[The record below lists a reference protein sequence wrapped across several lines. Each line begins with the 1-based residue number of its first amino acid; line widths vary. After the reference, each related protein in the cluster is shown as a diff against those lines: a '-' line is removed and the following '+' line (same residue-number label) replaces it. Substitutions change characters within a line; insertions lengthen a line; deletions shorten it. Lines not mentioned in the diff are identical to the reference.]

1 DLFSLSFTATL
12 DGTRTE
18 VCSGGFRCQLIPSS
32 ILLLSPGIAVMP
44 VVVRWSTTYTDVYMH
59 ERVSISKKVKEN
71 DDVCGKVMV
80 ITEYFVKNSLKARIM
95 ELKRR
100 NMKNNVLSFYRPCPL
115 RKIRRICVCTSQDIE
130 RSPYSKKLSIR
141 LEMLKMIKEEYEN
154 LGLLEIDDDLFTY
167 DTQLGM
173 IFNEFNRLSRIND
186 DLFTYEIEVPK
197 PTPFVEQRTSD
208 LTHNDLEDYD
218 WKMSYKECEKIYDEA
233 MIFINKRLIRLIDVY
248 WMRGVDE
255 VVLSNK
261 EVSGLKDKNNDDE
274 HKIIEIFRIE
284 TNLFD
289 YKTPLCTRFNAFKYL
304 LKVVTELFTH
314 NIKRTNT
321 YKDYENELNNEV
333 GEAWSK
339 NGVQY
344 EICDHICEPFHFKSG
359 KTKWPTCNSNED
371 GFCNDGELSGMV
383 RDHIRRPYTK
393 INTTYDPYLDGRNG
407 RAHNDDG
414 NQEKEEQHKEGR
426 CDLFDNPANELSVC
440 KIRRFEMIKYSF
452 RQEEEF
458 VTIEEYEYNDL
469 TRPMK
474 MHVMLTKRSF
484 ITWTKDGW

>member
-1 DLFSLSFTATL
+1 MTRSSTKELFTPFENPELEFLSSRKLFKTPSLDESSSPEFDLFSDLEEHSEEEVA
-12 DGTRTE
+12 GTMTE
-18 VCSGGFRCQLIPSS
+18 
-32 ILLLSPGIAVMP
+32 
-44 VVVRWSTTYTDVYMH
+44 TTKEYMCKTQ
-59 ERVSISKKVKEN
+59 V
-71 DDVCGKVMV
+71 
-80 ITEYFVKNSLKARIM
+80 
-95 ELKRR
+95 
-100 NMKNNVLSFYRPCPL
+100 
-115 RKIRRICVCTSQDIE
+115 
-130 RSPYSKKLSIR
+130 
-141 LEMLKMIKEEYEN
+141 EMLKMIKEEYEN

-173 IFNEFNRLSRIND
+173 IFNEFNR
-186 DLFTYEIEVPK
+186 
-197 PTPFVEQRTSD
+197 
-208 LTHNDLEDYD
+208 
-218 WKMSYKECEKIYDEA
+218 SYKLQFGDYLEIKKLRDTYAREVDMEY
-233 MIFINKRLIRLIDVY
+233 NPSNLVY

-371 GFCNDGELSGMV
+371 GFCNDGELSG